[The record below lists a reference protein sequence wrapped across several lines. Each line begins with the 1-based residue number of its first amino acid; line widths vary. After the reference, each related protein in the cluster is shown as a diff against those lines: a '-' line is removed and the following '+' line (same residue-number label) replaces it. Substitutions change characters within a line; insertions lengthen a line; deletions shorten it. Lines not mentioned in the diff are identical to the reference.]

1 MWDDKLWIKDK
12 GWTSVRDYIEEVP
25 DFPIK
30 GIAFKDISPLLAD
43 KYMFNGVVAEMG
55 KLVDVGIHHDG
66 KSPDYWI
73 GIDARGFI
81 FASALAIH
89 CGGGVVMCRKAGKL
103 PPTINGKTLFSYSY
117 ETEYSKDTV
126 EMKGGSGTAV
136 IVDDVLAT
144 GGTLQAVNHLVG
156 MAGYDIIDNLVLID
170 LLYVT
175 RTHTMMVDGAK
186 EFDLEVKSLIQYE

>member
-1 MWDDKLWIKDK
+1 MWNDSFWVKDK
-12 GWTSVRDYIEEVP
+12 GWTSVKDYIVEVP

-30 GIAFKDISPLLAD
+30 GISFKDISPLLAD

-89 CGGGVVMCRKAGKL
+89 CGGGVVMCRKKGKL
-103 PPTINGKTLFSYSY
+103 PPPTASHKYK
-117 ETEYSKDTV
+117 TEYSEDELEIKNGT
-126 EMKGGSGTAV
+126 GSV
-136 IVDDVLAT
+136 VVVDDVLAT
-144 GGTLQAVNHLVG
+144 GGTLQAVNDLCQT
-156 MAGYDIIDNLVLID
+156 AGYTVIDNLVLID
-170 LLYVT
+170 LLYVP

-186 EFDLEVKSLIQYE
+186 EFDLEVRSLIQYE